1 MRGALVAH
9 QDLPLESLGTRISE
23 QVVRIYL
30 DTFGKGPLHSTTFVN
45 GDVITTLLR
54 EVFTPAEK
62 FMVGEGKI
70 ETVLAT
76 RMHWQ
81 RVTESRFKA
90 DIARVTGRNVA
101 SAVSGFNPER
111 DLASEVFVL
120 EPR

>member
-1 MRGALVAH
+1 MAH
-9 QDLPLESLGTRISE
+9 KELPHDSVEARVSE

-62 FMVGEGKI
+62 FMVDEGKV
-70 ETVLAT
+70 ETVLTT

-81 RVTESRFKA
+81 RVTDSRFRA
-90 DIARVTGRNVA
+90 EVGGITGRNVL
-101 SAVSGFNPER
+101 SAVSGFNAEG

>member
-9 QDLPLESLGTRISE
+9 QELPSESMESRISE
-23 QVVRIYL
+23 HVVRIYL
-30 DTFGKGPLHSTTFVN
+30 DTFGRGPLHSTTFVN
-45 GDVITTLLR
+45 GDVITTLLGD
-54 EVFTPAEK
+54 VFTPAEK

-70 ETVLAT
+70 DSVLAA

-81 RVTESRFKA
+81 RVTDSRFRTE
-90 DIARVTGRNVA
+90 IGEIMGRNVI

-120 EPR
+120 EAR

>member
-1 MRGALVAH
+1 MAH
-9 QDLPLESLGTRISE
+9 QELPLDSVETRISE

-62 FMVGEGKI
+62 WMVSEGKI
-70 ETVLAT
+70 ETVLTT

-81 RVTESRFKA
+81 RVTDSRFRA
-90 DIARVTGRNVA
+90 EVAEVTGRNVI
-101 SAVSGFNPER
+101 SAISGFDAER

>member
-1 MRGALVAH
+1 MAH
-9 QDLPLESLGTRISE
+9 QELPHGSVEARISE

-54 EVFTPAEK
+54 DVFTPAEK

-70 ETVLAT
+70 ESVLAT

-81 RVTESRFKA
+81 RVTDSRFRIE
-90 DIARVTGRNVA
+90 IAEVAGRNVV
-101 SAVSGFNPER
+101 SAVSGFNAER